1 MKLMQVVVCSEHTEI
16 IMSDFEG
23 EDIHSLYV
31 FQKPTVKLL

>member
-16 IMSDFEG
+16 KMPDFEG
-23 EDIHSLYV
+23 EDSLYV